1 MMTLSKVTDSKAA
14 AAYYGEVDDY
24 YIQGQ
29 APTEWLG
36 NGAAAQ
42 GLTGEVDKE
51 DFTRLLEGTM
61 PDGTQMAVGGDGS
74 RRAGTDFTFSAPKS
88 VSLQALVG
96 GDDRLIDAHQ
106 NAVRATMA
114 YVENNLAA
122 YRVRDREAG
131 TLTVH
136 KSGNLIATAIRHDVS
151 RAVDPQLHTHV
162 VVMNATRTAAGTW
175 RALDHTEIL
184 QQQKLIGSLYRNE
197 LAHEVQRLGYSL
209 RVEHADGRFELAHID
224 RGQITAFSQRSQAI
238 ERALTEA
245 GRTRGETSARHKEK
259 IALATREAKGE
270 IDRAE
275 MRREWQEKSRLLAIN
290 YSPTLAPREHN
301 AEMRASAATAA
312 LSYAVENH
320 IERQSVVDERKL
332 TQTALGRGV
341 GHTDLNS
348 IRSERERLIATGHL
362 IENRAR
368 HTTQEAQQR
377 EREILGVE
385 WRGRSAV
392 RPMLSERAV
401 KDALRDSGLNAGQ
414 RAAANLM
421 LTTQNQVVAV
431 QGVAGAGK
439 TTMLK
444 TARELAARAGYQ
456 VVGIAPSAAAVK
468 ALAETGIDSRTLAAF
483 QHRKEETL
491 TAKTLLIVDES
502 SMIGARDLHQLLYR
516 IEATGARAVLVGD
529 TRQLKAVQAGQ
540 PFAQLQQEGMATA
553 KMDEIMRQ
561 RSTLLN
567 EAVELA
573 ACGDIHHSI
582 ELLSKRIVEVDHAKQ
597 RHEAMARDYL
607 SLSTADQSSTLMV
620 AGTRSARAAIN
631 HQVREQLGRVGQGVA
646 LTALENKDL
655 TEAQR
660 KSPRSYQPGDVV
672 QVERDYPSL
681 SLERGEMATV
691 IDFERATV
699 TLARADGER
708 VQWTPREQP
717 NLTAYRTEAREFTIG
732 DSVRFT
738 KNEHTQGVINGERGT
753 VAIDAAAETLTIA
766 KRDGDIVT
774 LSTSAP
780 QHLDYGYAST
790 VHTAQGLTCERVMID
805 ADTASVTANEAQ
817 FYVAIS
823 RAQHEVTLYTDDR
836 DLLPEAMSR
845 GDVKTMALDVV
856 NERELS
862 RPFESVRQSDS
873 LAL

>member
-14 AAYYGEVDDY
+14 ANYYGEVDDY

-61 PDGTQMAVGGDGS
+61 QDGTQMTVGGDGS
-74 RRAGTDFTFSAPKS
+74 RRAATDFTFSAPKS

-275 MRREWQEKSRLLAIN
+275 VRREWQEKSRALAID
-290 YSPTLAPREHN
+290 YTPTLAPRQHS
-301 AEMRASAATAA
+301 AEMRASAAHAA
-312 LSYAVENH
+312 FGFAVAHH

-332 TQTALGRGV
+332 TQTAVERGV
-341 GHTDLNS
+341 GRTDLS
-348 IRSERERLIATGHL
+348 AIHSERERLIATGHL
-362 IENRAR
+362 IENKAR
-368 HTTQEAQQR
+368 YTTLEAQQR

-385 WRGRSAV
+385 WRGRGAV
-392 RPMLSERAV
+392 RPMLSERAARG
-401 KDALRDSGLNAGQ
+401 ALRDSGLNAGQ
-414 RAAANLM
+414 HAAANLM
-421 LTTQNQVVAV
+421 LTTHNQVVAV

-456 VVGIAPSAAAVK
+456 VAGIAPSAAAVK
-468 ALAETGIDSRTLAAF
+468 ALTETGIDSRTLAAF
-483 QHRKEETL
+483 QHRSEETL
-491 TAKTLLIVDES
+491 SVKTLVIVDEA
-502 SMIGARDLHQLLYR
+502 SMIGARDLHQLLHR
-516 IEATGARAVLVGD
+516 IEAKGARAVLVGD

-540 PFAQLQQEGMATA
+540 PFAQLQQAGMAAA

-561 RSTLLN
+561 RDAVLKQ
-567 EAVELA
+567 AVELA
-573 ACGDIHHSI
+573 AGGDIHRSI

-597 RHEAMARDYL
+597 RHQAMARDYL
-607 SLSTADQSSTLMV
+607 SLSPADQSLTLMV

-631 HQVREQLGRVGQGVA
+631 HEVREQLGRVGQGVA

-660 KSPRSYQPGDVV
+660 KSPRSYQPGDLV
-672 QVERDYPSL
+672 QAERDYPSL
-681 SLERGEMATV
+681 GLQRGEIARV
-691 IDFERATV
+691 IDTERATV
-699 TLARADGER
+699 TLERADGER

-717 NLTAYRTEAREFTIG
+717 NLTAYRAEAREFAIG

-738 KNEHTQGVINGERGT
+738 KKEHSQGVINGERGT
-753 VAIDAAAETLTIA
+753 VVAINAAAETLAIA
-766 KRDGDIVT
+766 KRDGDVVT
-774 LSTSAP
+774 LLTNAL

-823 RAQHEVTLYTDDR
+823 RAQQEVTLFTDDR
-836 DLLPEAMSR
+836 DLLPEAMCR
-845 GDVKTMALDVV
+845 ADVKAMALDVV
-856 NERELS
+856 NERGRIHAHEIE
-862 RPFESVRQSDS
+862 R
-873 LAL
+873 